1 MSRLDSILRKLE
13 RDEAPVAK
21 DYEESEEGG
30 VGWSILAG
38 KIVQAYKSGGFI
50 AAVVY
55 GKQGAGKSVYT
66 IKATFDALRRL
77 GILGPNSTTRDVYR
91 RYMFY
96 MAKQLIGKVRRAK
109 SNRIPTL
116 IWDDAGVHGGSYLFF
131 TDPFLAKAIADT
143 FKVIRTR
150 VAALLMST
158 PNPSDVLKPLR
169 GTDVY
174 IVYIQEVNDVWSRA
188 HGYMIK
194 ILPSGTQRIRK
205 VYVEDFKRR
214 LRTYDDYVKI
224 RDQYVDDALDALE
237 SILEMKALE
246 RLQKRLKLLE
256 KAGLST
262 VASSTHA
269 SDNDDE
275 MEVVLEYRDR

>member
-1 MSRLDSILRKLE
+1 MSRLDTILAKLE
-13 RDEAPVAK
+13 KDEAPVSK
-21 DYEESEEGG
+21 DYEESEEGSI
-30 VGWSILAG
+30 GWSVLAG
-38 KIVQAYKSGGFI
+38 RIVQAYKSGGFI

-66 IKATFDALRRL
+66 IKVAYDALRRL
-77 GILGPNSTTRDVYR
+77 GILGHNSTTRDVYR

-96 MAKQLIGKVRRAK
+96 LARQLIGKVRRAK
-109 SNRIPTL
+109 SSRIPVL
-116 IWDDAGVHGGSYLFF
+116 IWDDAGVHGGSWLFF
-131 TDPFLAKAIADT
+131 TDPFLAKAITDT

-158 PNPSDVLKPLR
+158 PNPGDILKPLR
-169 GTDVY
+169 GTDIY
-174 IVYIQEVNDVWSRA
+174 IVYIQEINEVWSRA
-188 HGYMIK
+188 HGYVIK
-194 ILPSGTQRIRK
+194 ILPSGTRRIRK
-205 VYVEDFKRR
+205 MYVEDFKKR

-256 KAGLST
+256 KAGVHT
-262 VASSTHA
+262 PPQNPPV
-269 SDNDDE
+269 SDDDI
-275 MEVVLEYRDR
+275 EVILED